1 MAIRTVAIMSPGDM
15 GHAVGRVVRLSGRRV
30 ITCLAGRSPR
40 TAELAAAAEIEAVPD
55 LETLVREAD
64 VLLSILVPANARALA
79 REVAQAVTATDAEIL
94 YVDCNAIAPATVLEI
109 GDILAASG
117 ASFADGGIIG
127 FPPRPDGAGT
137 RLYVSGP
144 EAGELLELSQPDLE
158 VRLVGP
164 DLGQASGLKMCYASL
179 TKGLAALGTEMLV
192 AGRALGLQDQL
203 RKELEESQGQLFEML
218 KRFLPTMPPKAG
230 RWVGEMEEIA
240 ATYAAVG
247 LTPKILEG
255 AADMYRLVSA
265 TELGAETPERRSRG
279 QTIEDLAEILAEAL
293 TARASK
299 R

>member
-1 MAIRTVAIMSPGDM
+1 MAIRTVAIMSPGEM
-15 GHAVGRVVRLSGRRV
+15 GQAVGQVVRLSGRRV

-40 TAELAAAAEIEAVPD
+40 THVRAAAAEIEVVPD

-79 REVAQAVTATDAEIL
+79 QEVAQAVTATDADIL

-109 GDILAASG
+109 GRILAA
-117 ASFADGGIIG
+117 ARARFADGGIIG
-127 FPPRPDGAGT
+127 FPPRPGGAGT
-137 RLYVSGP
+137 RLYVSGLG
-144 EAGELLELSQPDLE
+144 ADELLELSHADLE
-158 VRLVGP
+158 LRLVGP

-179 TKGLAALGTEMLV
+179 TKGLAALGIEMLV

-203 RKELEESQGQLFEML
+203 RQELEESQGPLFEML
-218 KRFLPTMPPKAG
+218 KRFIPSMPPKAG

-265 TELGAETPERRSRG
+265 TELGAEIPERRARG
-279 QTIEDLAEILAEAL
+279 KTVEDLAEILVEAL
-293 TARASK
+293 IARAPNT
-299 R
+299 